1 MGEAARPHA
10 ISHAGSRPAA
20 HPHAARSALKRF
32 ASNQGGATAIE
43 YAIIAAGIAVAII
56 GALSVLSDNVKA
68 MFSHVASSL

>member
-1 MGEAARPHA
+1 
-10 ISHAGSRPAA
+10 
-20 HPHAARSALKRF
+20 LKRF
-32 ASNQGGATAIE
+32 ASDQGGATAIE